1 MNDQQLSRWWRLA
14 AAVTAMVMIGNL
26 QYAWTLFIKPMM
38 SETGWKLS
46 QVQVGF
52 TVFIAVMTWA
62 MPLSGWLI
70 DRLGPRVFM
79 SLAGV
84 LVAVGWGSLGQ
95 ARTLTEFYVIYAVAG
110 LGNSFVYCCSIAV
123 GLKWFA
129 DKRGLDSGLIAG
141 GYGSGAALFIPLF
154 SYLIRTI
161 GYRTTFVY
169 TGIGLGA
176 LIFVAGQFLTHPPHG
191 FVTTANIPVK
201 PGLSTTGLRKHG
213 GEEFNSWQ
221 MLRQPQFFVLYAM
234 MLLAGVGGLMA
245 SAQAKPVA
253 DNFRIGATAVAIA
266 LSLNPIGNGVGRVM
280 WGWVSDHMGRERTM
294 FTAFFLQSVFLLS
307 VVTLGRRGDVWFV
320 ASMALVFVTW
330 GAVYALF
337 PAVLGDMFGARHAA
351 SNYSILY
358 STKGL
363 ASILAGWLAALL
375 FESSGSWN
383 YVFYGSAVLAFCA
396 AVGAI
401 GLRKMPSPGIRRR
414 VEARPAQG
422 YETAPAGD

>member
-1 MNDQQLSRWWRLA
+1 VNEKQISRWWRLA
-14 AAVTAMVMIGNL
+14 AAVTAMIMIGNL
-26 QYAWTLFIKPMM
+26 QYAWTLFVPKIIA
-38 SETGWKLS
+38 STGWKLS
-46 QVQVGF
+46 QVQLGF

-84 LVAVGWGSLGQ
+84 LVAVGWGSLGH
-95 ARTLTEFYVIYAVAG
+95 ARTLTEFYAIYAIAG

-129 DKRGLDSGLIAG
+129 DKRGLASGLIAG

-154 SYLIRTI
+154 SYMIRTI
-161 GYRTTFVY
+161 GYQSTFVY

-176 LIFVAGQFLTHPPHG
+176 LIFIAGQFLTHPPHG
-191 FVTTANIPVK
+191 FVTTAAITVK
-201 PGLSTTGLRKHG
+201 PKVRKHG
-213 GEEFNSWQ
+213 NLELNSWQ

-234 MLLAGVGGLMA
+234 MLLASVGGLMA

-253 DNFRIGATAVAIA
+253 DNFKIGATAIAIA
-266 LSLNPIGNGVGRVM
+266 LSLNPIGNGAGRIF
-280 WGWVSDHMGRERTM
+280 WGWVSDYLGRERAM
-294 FTAFFLQSVFLLS
+294 MTAFFLQSVFLLS
-307 VVTLGRRGDVWFV
+307 VVTVGRRGDVWFV
-320 ASMALVFVTW
+320 ASMALVFLTW
-330 GAVYALF
+330 GGVYSLF

-358 STKGL
+358 STKGV
-363 ASILAGWLAALL
+363 ASIFAGWLAALL
-375 FESSGSWN
+375 FEGSGSWN

-396 AVGAI
+396 AAGAI
-401 GLRKMPSPGIRRR
+401 GLRKMPSPSALSTGSQTSTR
-414 VEARPAQG
+414 VPS
-422 YETAPAGD
+422 PLVSSSSLPK